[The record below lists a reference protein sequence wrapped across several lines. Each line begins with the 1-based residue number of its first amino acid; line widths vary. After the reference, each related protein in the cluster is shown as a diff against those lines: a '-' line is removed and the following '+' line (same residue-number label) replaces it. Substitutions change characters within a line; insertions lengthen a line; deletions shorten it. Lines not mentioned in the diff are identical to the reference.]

1 MNAYL
6 AKIHSKLSY
15 LNASVNKFNLIVF
28 RPLLIVLL
36 GLAVMYVPSFVDL
49 FHGIWSTD
57 QQAHGPIVLA
67 IASWFFYYK
76 AKQLLDTKVAIVPA
90 PQFGWPLLIL
100 GCVLFVIGR
109 SQSLYIFEVGSLIL
123 VLLGIVLLFYGV
135 AVAKHFWFAFFFM
148 LFMVPLPPSTVDIV
162 TQPMK
167 IAVSFASEHLLYS
180 LGFPVAR
187 SGVVLYIGSYQLL
200 VADACAGLNSL
211 FTLEALGL
219 LYMNVMRHES
229 PLRNMILAALIVP
242 ISFASNVTRVVILAL
257 ITYYWGDAAGQGFI
271 HQFSG
276 MVLFITA
283 LLLIMGVDTVLRLIA
298 MRFETRLAG
307 SKQSMKKTYERG
319 V

>member
-1 MNAYL
+1 
-6 AKIHSKLSY
+6 
-15 LNASVNKFNLIVF
+15 
-28 RPLLIVLL
+28 
-36 GLAVMYVPSFVDL
+36 
-49 FHGIWSTD
+49 
-57 QQAHGPIVLA
+57 
-67 IASWFFYYK
+67 
-76 AKQLLDTKVAIVPA
+76 
-90 PQFGWPLLIL
+90 
-100 GCVLFVIGR
+100 
-109 SQSLYIFEVGSLIL
+109 LIL

-298 MRFETRLAG
+298 MRFETRHTG